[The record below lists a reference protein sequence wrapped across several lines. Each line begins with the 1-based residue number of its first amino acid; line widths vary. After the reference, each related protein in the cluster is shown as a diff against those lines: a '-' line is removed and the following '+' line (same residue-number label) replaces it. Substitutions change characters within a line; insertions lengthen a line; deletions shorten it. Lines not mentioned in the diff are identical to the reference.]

1 VETKVARRLQA
12 RALSAMS
19 RRRRTAL
26 TLPRTPVVNRVRIAI
41 RTLKATRVDNPMVAK
56 VGAPPT
62 PTAVPDDP
70 AGDVGADVVAVAVQR
85 AAMAPIPPIPP
96 IPPMAE
102 SELRIQTKARPDP
115 AATRARTMKT
125 NQ

>member
-96 IPPMAE
+96 MAE

>member
-1 VETKVARRLQA
+1 
-12 RALSAMS
+12 M
-19 RRRRTAL
+19 
-26 TLPRTPVVNRVRIAI
+26 VNRVRIAI

-85 AAMAPIPPIPP
+85 AAMAPIPRIPPIPP